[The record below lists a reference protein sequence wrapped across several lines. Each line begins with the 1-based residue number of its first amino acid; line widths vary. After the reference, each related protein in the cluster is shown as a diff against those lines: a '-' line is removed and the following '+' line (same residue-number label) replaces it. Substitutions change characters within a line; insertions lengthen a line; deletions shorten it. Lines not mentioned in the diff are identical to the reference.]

1 MDTKMEDLLKLITD
15 EDIEK
20 YIQDEFGSTASAF
33 YEVTVQNIRKHLYRN
48 APILLLKYHL
58 EELTV
63 HQYAELCRAH
73 EALG

>member
-1 MDTKMEDLLKLITD
+1 MKDLLKLITD

-20 YIQDEFGSTASAF
+20 LIHEKFSHEDGSPSIVVVSVQDIKK
-33 YEVTVQNIRKHLYRN
+33 YLYKH

-63 HQYAELCRAH
+63 HQYAELCRAYDVMC
-73 EALG
+73 